1 MMRPPKPKQTKG
13 DYLLTEPNR
22 PSLTN
27 KRKENNN
34 PSVIIE
40 EAAPSHVTNMLE
52 DIEGK
57 SSQVDETYEEM
68 FRDVG
73 GRSRPIPALNGG
85 VPIFQQVKNDML
97 SSKNIR

>member
-1 MMRPPKPKQTKG
+1 MMRPPKPSHMKG
-13 DYLLTEPNR
+13 DNLQTEPNR
-22 PSLTN
+22 GSV
-27 KRKENNN
+27 KRKENND

-57 SSQVDETYEEM
+57 SEADETYEEM
-68 FRDVG
+68 FRDIG

-85 VPIFQQVKNDML
+85 VPIF
-97 SSKNIR
+97 